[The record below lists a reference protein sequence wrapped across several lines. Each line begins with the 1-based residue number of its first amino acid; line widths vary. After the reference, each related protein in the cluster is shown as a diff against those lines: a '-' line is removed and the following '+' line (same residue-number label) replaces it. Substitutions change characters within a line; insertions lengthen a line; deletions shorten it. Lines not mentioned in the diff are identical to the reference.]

1 MKKQL
6 LAEYNRAGGYDLLT
20 ERDSGN
26 HVLILT
32 GKHKNSLEY
41 WERLRQLS
49 VDVICQL
56 KVIDENHRSD
66 RIEAR

>member
-41 WERLRQLS
+41 WERLPHPL
-49 VDVICQL
+49 
-56 KVIDENHRSD
+56 
-66 RIEAR
+66 